1 MAVKL
6 NNAEEYEGMIV
17 KLSRTNFSKCYQ
29 QKLEELVEQGLYP
42 TIEDA
47 EKGEGEIEI
56 EIEFYY
62 DKHSGLFAV
71 ECGAVESGTIY
82 SPYSGELCEDADIDL

>member
-6 NNAEEYEGMIV
+6 NNADNYESIIIIID
-17 KLSRTNFSKCYQ
+17 KEQYPIAYCNKI
-29 QKLEELVEQGLYP
+29 EELVEQGYYP
-42 TIEDA
+42 TIHDA
-47 EKGEGEIEI
+47 EKDNPTFEMECEL
-56 EIEFYY
+56 YY

-82 SPYSGELCEDADIDL
+82 SPYSGELCEEFDLD

>member
-1 MAVKL
+1 MVVKL
-6 NNAEEYEGMIV
+6 NSAEECERLIIIV
-17 KLSRTNFSKCYQ
+17 DKEQYPIAYRNKI
-29 QKLEELVEQGLYP
+29 EELVEQKCYD

-47 EKGEGEIEI
+47 ERDNPTFEMDCEI
-56 EIEFYY
+56 YY

-82 SPYSGELCEDADIDL
+82 SPYSGEICDDADVW

>member
-6 NNAEEYEGMIV
+6 NNAEQCEGIFILID
-17 KLSRTNFSKCYQ
+17 KEQYPIAYRNKI
-29 QKLEELVEQGLYP
+29 EELVEQGAYA
-42 TIEDA
+42 DA
-47 EKGEGEIEI
+47 ELA
-56 EIEFYY
+56 EFHNPTFEMECELYY

-82 SPYSGELCEDADIDL
+82 SPYSGELCEEFDLD